1 MEQMEHKYITSSRG
15 TVHYWISRLQDATAK
30 TIVFTHGLVADHR
43 MFEKQA
49 VFFKDKCNVILWD
62 VPLHG
67 SSRPYTDFSYKN
79 AAEELNSILLAEKID
94 RVILVGMSMG
104 GYPSQMFGALYPQKT
119 MGFIALDTTP
129 FGTQYY
135 SKLDRWWLKRAAPIA
150 GLFPLSILKKS
161 MAKSVSLTSFS
172 YEMMTK
178 MLAPLTKEM
187 IVEQMDLAYGG
198 FLKEN
203 FNVSFPFPVHILV
216 GEKDKTGKVKQYCK
230 KWSASAGYPLIIIK
244 QAAHFSNGD
253 NPERVS
259 REIFNFAKS
268 L

>member
-135 SKLDRWWLKRAAPIA
+135 SKLDRWWLMRVAPIA
-150 GLFPLSILKKS
+150 RLFPLSILKKS

-203 FNVSFPFPVHILV
+203 FDVSFPFPVHILV

-230 KWSASAGYPLIIIK
+230 KWSASAEYPLIIIK

-253 NPERVS
+253 NPERVN